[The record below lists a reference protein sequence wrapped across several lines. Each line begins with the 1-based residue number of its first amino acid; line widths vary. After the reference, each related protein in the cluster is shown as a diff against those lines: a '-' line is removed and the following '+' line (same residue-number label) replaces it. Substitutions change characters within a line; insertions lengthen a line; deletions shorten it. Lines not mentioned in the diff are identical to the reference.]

1 MIPEPP
7 RVVVTQDARGA
18 PIIMTVYAG
27 ADRLVMVPLSHDRA
41 IALAADLLALV
52 RS

>member
-7 RVVVTQDARGA
+7 RVVVTQDERNA
-18 PIIMTVYAG
+18 PILLTVYQG
-27 ADRLVMVPLSHDRA
+27 GNRLAVVRLSPDRA
-41 IALAADLLALV
+41 VALAADLLALV